1 MVTENLTLGLFLV
14 VFAGLLQGSFML
26 PMKYTTSWKWE
37 NVWLVF
43 SSTAYLFL
51 PWLIAYLTVP
61 RLSEVLSE
69 TSSRTLVQT
78 VALGL
83 GWGVGA
89 LTFGL
94 GVDYLGLALGFAIIL
109 GLTAAIGTLVPLLV
123 LSPES
128 LAGTQGLMIVIGIAI
143 IIAGISVCS
152 WAGNLKE
159 KALAGGGRSVT
170 GNEPRSYALG
180 LLFCLLSGVLSPF
193 GNLGFAFGSEI
204 TEVALE
210 MGTSEHYA
218 ANPLWALI
226 TLPLFACNAGFSLYL
241 LSRSGAFSRFATA
254 PVHYYL
260 LAAAMGAMWIG
271 GMATYG
277 SGANKLGAAG
287 ASVGWAILM
296 SSMVIFANLWGV
308 VTGEWAGAG
317 KKPLRVMAAGVLLLV
332 VAIFVIGL
340 SRA

>member
-1 MVTENLTLGLFLV
+1 MVTENLTLGLILV
-14 VFAGLLQGSFML
+14 LFGGLLQGSFML
-26 PMKYTTSWKWE
+26 PMKYTRTWKWE
-37 NVWLVF
+37 NVWLIF
-43 SSTAYLFL
+43 SSTAYLLL
-51 PWLIAYLTVP
+51 PWLIAYVTVP
-61 RLSEVLSE
+61 RLGEVLTE
-69 TSSRTLVQT
+69 TSSRTLTQT
-78 VALGL
+78 IALGL

-94 GVDYLGLALGFAIIL
+94 GVDYLGLALGFAVIL

-128 LAGTQGLMIVIGIAI
+128 LAGTQGWMIILGIAI
-143 IIAGISVCS
+143 IIVGISVCS

-159 KALAGGGRSVT
+159 NALVGGGRSVT

-180 LLFCLLSGVLSPF
+180 LLFCILSGILSPF

-204 TEVALE
+204 TEVALA

-226 TLPLFACNAGFSLYL
+226 TLPLFVCNAGFSIYL
-241 LSRSGAFSRFATA
+241 LSRSGAFSRYSTA
-254 PVHYYL
+254 PAHYYL
-260 LAAAMGAMWIG
+260 LAAGMGAMWIG

-277 SGANKLGAAG
+277 SGANRLGEAG

-308 VTGEWAGAG
+308 VTGEWANAG
-317 KKPLRVMAAGVLLLV
+317 KKPLRVMSLGVLLLI